1 MFTFFI
7 YLQFST
13 FLSGNL
19 SFFEHRAGYRTRGS
33 SIGADP
39 TIDPVRSNPA
49 IVQFRQKATH
59 FIASLSKVSTSPD
72 STIDPARFNPAIVQF
87 KQKAIHYI
95 AAPSRASISTK

>member
-1 MFTFFI
+1 MEIFSTLLSILSCFSL
-7 YLQFST
+7 LQFST

-59 FIASLSKVSTSPD
+59 YIASLSTVSIFS
-72 STIDPARFNPAIVQF
+72 
-87 KQKAIHYI
+87 
-95 AAPSRASISTK
+95 

>member
-1 MFTFFI
+1 MHTPFDGFVMLQLRCGLL

-13 FLSGNL
+13 FMSGNL

-39 TIDPVRSNPA
+39 TVDPVRSNPA

-59 FIASLSKVSTSPD
+59 
-72 STIDPARFNPAIVQF
+72 
-87 KQKAIHYI
+87 YI
-95 AAPSRASISTK
+95 AALSRVSIST